1 MTGRLPAL
9 LRLGPRTLW
18 RLALQ
23 AWRLYRRQ
31 GLAAL
36 WLKLRTYDL
45 DGDALYR
52 DWVKRFDSPG
62 GTELARLSEA
72 VAALDEPPTISVLM
86 PVYRP
91 DRADFEAAVAS
102 VRAQVYAHWQLV
114 IADDASG
121 EEWLTERLNEL
132 ASADDRI
139 RIARREENGH
149 IAAATMSA
157 AALADGAY
165 LGFMDQDDL
174 LAAHAL
180 AETAL
185 ALAADPAIDALYTDE
200 DKIDGAGTRHDPH
213 FKPDW
218 DPDLLLQQ
226 NYPSHL
232 SIIRR
237 ELFDAVGGLVPGTDG
252 AQDQDLWLRIARH
265 VPEPRI
271 RHLPRIL
278 YHWRRGA
285 GSTAATDDA
294 KDYALEAAEA
304 AVRRHLESTGDKAE
318 VTRAGAWLTVRRP
331 LPAPAPR
338 IAVIVPTRDRPEL
351 LGMCLDGVMNRTDYP
366 DLELL
371 VVDNGSTDKAA
382 LALMEQTGRDPRLR
396 ILKAPGPFNFAALN
410 NFAAG
415 ATDAPLLCLLNNDVE
430 PTEPGWLQALAAD
443 AIRPGI
449 GAVGARLLYPDGR
462 LQHAGIAT
470 GIGGIAGHP
479 LKGLDG
485 RSPGPHGRVSLAR
498 RVGAVTAACLVTRRE
513 VWQAVGGMDAENLPV
528 AFNDVDYCLKV
539 RERGLAVLYQPAATL
554 IHHESASR
562 GLETRPADR
571 PRIRAEEDYMQRRWG
586 DQLRRDPAW
595 NPNLSLESEQPRP
608 AFPPRR
614 PLAW

>member
-23 AWRLYRRQ
+23 AWRLYRRR

-62 GTELARLSEA
+62 EVDLAALSDAIRELA
-72 VAALDEPPTISVLM
+72 EPPTFSILM

-91 DRADFEAAVAS
+91 DRTAFEAAVAS
-102 VRAQVYAHWQLV
+102 VRAQIYPHWQLV

-121 EEWLTERLNEL
+121 DEWLTERLNEL
-132 ASADDRI
+132 SSTDARI
-139 RIARREENGH
+139 RVALREENGH

-174 LAAHAL
+174 LPAQAL
-180 AETAL
+180 AEIAL

-200 DKIDGAGTRHDPH
+200 DKIDGGGQRHDPY

-237 ELFDAVGGLVPGTDG
+237 AVFDAVGGLVPGTDG
-252 AQDQDLWLRIARH
+252 AQDHDLWLRIARH
-265 VPEPRI
+265 VPAARI
-271 RHLPRIL
+271 HHLPRVL

-304 AVRRHLESTGDKAE
+304 AVRRHLDAIGDKAE
-318 VTRAGAWLTVRRP
+318 VARAGAWLTVRRT
-331 LPAPAPR
+331 LPAPAPQV
-338 IAVIVPTRDRPEL
+338 AVIVPTRDRPEL
-351 LGMCLDGVMNRTDYP
+351 LEMCLDGVMNRTDYP

-371 VVDNGSTDKAA
+371 VVDNGSTDPAA
-382 LALMEQTGRDPRLR
+382 LALMEEASRDPRAR
-396 ILKAPGPFNFAALN
+396 ILRVPGPFNFAALN
-410 NFAAG
+410 NLAAE
-415 ATDAPLLCLLNNDVE
+415 ATEAPLLCLLNNDVE
-430 PTEPGWLQALAAD
+430 PTEPGWLKALAAD
-443 AIRPGI
+443 ALRPGI

-485 RSPGPHGRVSLAR
+485 QSPGPHGRASLAR

-513 VWQAVGGMDAENLPV
+513 VWQAVGGMDQENLPV

-571 PRIRAEEDYMQRRWG
+571 PRIRAEEDCMQRRWG
-586 DQLRRDPAW
+586 DELRRDPAW

-614 PLAW
+614 PGA